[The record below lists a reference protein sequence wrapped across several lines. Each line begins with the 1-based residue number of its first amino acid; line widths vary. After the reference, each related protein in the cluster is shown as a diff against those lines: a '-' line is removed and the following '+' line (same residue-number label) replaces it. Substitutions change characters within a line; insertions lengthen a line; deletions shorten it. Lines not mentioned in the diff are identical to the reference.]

1 MNTFVTTPAPTGP
14 GILDRL
20 LRFAEA
26 RMILGLSKSTM
37 YRLLE
42 RGELPR
48 PIKIGVLTYFSEREV
63 QAWIAGKLAERGRE
77 VVDD

>member
-1 MNTFVTTPAPTGP
+1 MHKTQLASVSGGPTTP
-14 GILDRL
+14 DRL

-26 RMILGLSKSTM
+26 RRTLGLSKSTM

-63 QAWIAGKLAERGRE
+63 QTWIANKLAARGRE
-77 VVDD
+77 VQT